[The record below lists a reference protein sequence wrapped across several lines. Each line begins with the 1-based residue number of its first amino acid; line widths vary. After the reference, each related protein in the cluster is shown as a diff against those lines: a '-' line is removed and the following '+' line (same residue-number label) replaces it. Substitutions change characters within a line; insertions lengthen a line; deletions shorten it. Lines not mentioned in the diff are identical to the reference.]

1 MTLRVQLLG
10 PPSITRDGEPVRL
23 AGRKPWGFLT
33 YLLLEDR
40 PPTRRDVAGRLEPEA
55 NDPLAALRWLLH
67 QVRRAVEP
75 EIRIEERDGRLHL
88 ELGDDADVDVLRL
101 LAVPDDIDEIE
112 TLFSGELLDGMWF
125 DDAPA
130 FEMWLA
136 LHRTR
141 VHDAA
146 AEAIWWASTQ
156 LASKDRERALRMVER
171 GMALDPYCDNVNE
184 LFIDLLVQNGNLDV
198 ALDRVGALERRYAQ
212 GLGVPLPDTIRR
224 PLDRRRTVAG
234 IPSTSSARGLL
245 ESARARLSAGDHDR
259 AAETA
264 RRAADVALA
273 SGDPQLEL
281 TSLSFLASTLI
292 HTHRGRDQEAKGLLS
307 RAAQLANELGDR
319 SALAEVEREMAFVFV
334 MEGDYGVAEP
344 LLARSVAHA
353 EGIGDELQAGKA
365 ETYLGICRSDRCS
378 WDGAEDALTRAID
391 RFDRAEERA
400 WQGYAEGTFARMI
413 ERSGDP
419 ERGRGIATRGTE
431 RVRAAGWT
439 AALPWPMLVAAGCAF
454 ASGRREEARDGFA
467 EAFTIGAE
475 IGDPCWES
483 LAIRGLSLLRLAEGD
498 RSGAIDM
505 LEDAL
510 SRCRRYPDVYAW
522 ARAVILTDLVE
533 LERGRDARHLDEALR
548 LAVAGP
554 IPDLAE
560 RLGQWRRPDRSPQT
574 RLQTVTR

>member
-1 MTLRVQLLG
+1 MSLRVQLLG

-40 PPTRRDVAGRLEPEA
+40 PPTRRDIAGRLEPEA

-75 EIRIEERDGRLHL
+75 EMRIEERGGRLHL
-88 ELGDDADVDVLRL
+88 LLGEDADVDVLRL
-101 LAVPDDIDEIE
+101 LAVPDDPDEIE
-112 TLFSGELLDGMWF
+112 TVFAGELLDGMWF

-141 VHDAA
+141 IHDSA

-156 LASKDRERALRMVER
+156 LASNDRERALRMVER
-171 GMALDPYCDNVNE
+171 GMALDPFCDNLNE
-184 LFIDLLVQNGNLDV
+184 VFIDLLVQDGHLDV
-198 ALDRVGALERRYAQ
+198 ALDRVDALEKRYAE

-224 PLDRRRTVAG
+224 PLDRRTTSAG
-234 IPSTSSARGLL
+234 IPSTPSARGLL
-245 ESARARLSAGDHDR
+245 ESARARLLAGDHDR
-259 AAETA
+259 AAGTA
-264 RRAADVALA
+264 RRAADIALA
-273 SGDPQLEL
+273 SGDPRLEL
-281 TSLSFLASTLI
+281 TSLSFLAATLI

-307 RAAQLANELGDR
+307 RAAQLANEVGDR
-319 SALAEVEREMAFVFV
+319 CALADVEREMAFVFV

-344 LLARSVAHA
+344 LLARSVTHA
-353 EGIGDELQAGKA
+353 EDIGDELMAGKA
-365 ETYLGICRSDRCS
+365 ETYLGICRSDRCA
-378 WDGAEDALTRAID
+378 WNAAEDALTRAID
-391 RFDRAEERA
+391 RFDRAGERG
-400 WQGYAEGTFARMI
+400 WQGYAEGTFARVI

-419 ERGRGIATRGTE
+419 ERGRGIAAQGTE

-439 AALPWPMLVAAGCAF
+439 AALPWPMLVGAACSL
-454 ASGRREEARDGFA
+454 ASGRRGEARDGFA

-475 IGDPCWES
+475 IGEPCWES
-483 LAIRGLSLLRLAEGD
+483 LALRGLSSLHLADGD
-498 RSGAIDM
+498 RDGAM
-505 LEDAL
+505 ATLEDAL

-522 ARAVILTDLVE
+522 ARALILTDLVE
-533 LERGRDARHLDEALR
+533 LERGRDRRHLDEALQ
-548 LAVAGP
+548 LALVGP

-560 RLGQWRRPDRSPQT
+560 RLSGWLPQGSSPQT
-574 RLQTVTR
+574 RLQTVAR

>member
-1 MTLRVQLLG
+1 VTLRVQLLG
-10 PPSITRDGEPVRL
+10 PPSIARDGQPVRL

-40 PPTRRDVAGRLEPEA
+40 PPTRRDIAGRLEPEA
-55 NDPLAALRWLLH
+55 NDPLAAVRWLLH

-88 ELGDDADVDVLRL
+88 EIDDGTDVDVLRL

-141 VHDAA
+141 VHDTA

-156 LASKDRERALRMVER
+156 LGSKDTERALRMVER

-198 ALDRVGALERRYAQ
+198 ARDRIDALEKRYAD
-212 GLGVPLPDTIRR
+212 GLGIPLPDTIRR
-224 PLDRRRTVAG
+224 PLDRRVTTSG
-234 IPSTSSARGLL
+234 IPSTASARGLL

-264 RRAADVALA
+264 RRAADLALA

-281 TSLSFLASTLI
+281 TSLSFLAATLI

-319 SALAEVEREMAFVFV
+319 SALADVEREMAFVFV

-344 LLARSVAHA
+344 LLVRSVAHA
-353 EGIGDELQAGKA
+353 EGIGDRFRAGKA
-365 ETYLGICRSDRCS
+365 ETYLGICRSDRCA
-378 WDGAEDALTRAID
+378 WDAAEDALSRAID
-391 RFDRAEERA
+391 RFDRAGERG
-400 WQGYAEGTFARMI
+400 WQGYTEGTLARAI

-419 ERGRGIATRGTE
+419 ERGLGIAAQGVE

-454 ASGRREEARDGFA
+454 ASGRRDEARDRFA

-475 IGDPCWES
+475 IGEPCWES
-483 LAIRGLSLLRLAEGD
+483 LGLRGLSSVKLADGD
-498 RSGAIDM
+498 RDGAVEM

-510 SRCRRYPDVYAW
+510 SLCRRYPDIYAW
-522 ARAVILTDLVE
+522 ARALILTDLVE
-533 LERGRDARHLDEALR
+533 LERGRDARHLDEALG

-560 RLGQWRRPDRSPQT
+560 RLAQWSRPDPSPQT
-574 RLQTVTR
+574 HLQTVTS